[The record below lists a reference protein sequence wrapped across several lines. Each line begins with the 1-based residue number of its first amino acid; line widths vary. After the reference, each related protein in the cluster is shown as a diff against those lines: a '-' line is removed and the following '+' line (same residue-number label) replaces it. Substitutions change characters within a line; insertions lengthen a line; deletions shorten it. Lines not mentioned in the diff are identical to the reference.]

1 MENIDWQ
8 VRLVI
13 EHRELYKRI
22 ESLKDYIDKNDIDAV
37 DILRYQLHTMELYKN
52 ILEQRLINVGYDIDE
67 LTRNL

>member
-22 ESLKDYIDKNDIDAV
+22 DGLKDYIDKNDIDVV

-52 ILEQRLINVGYDIDE
+52 ILEQRLIAIGYDINE